1 VATALSVLVQQGRD
15 QLHFN
20 TALSRRVAMEKE
32 TMKHMRA
39 SFTDAAL
46 ACVFAGS
53 LAFAKTPEPAPAGST
68 TPTPAAPA
76 SSEPSDVSKVEKWTK
91 NEWNNAVKQWAQDKT
106 KWAGCREQSKARKL
120 SGRKSWSFLYRCMTE

>member
-15 QLHFN
+15 QLHSN

-39 SFTDAAL
+39 SLTAAAL

>member
-1 VATALSVLVQQGRD
+1 
-15 QLHFN
+15 
-20 TALSRRVAMEKE
+20 
-32 TMKHMRA
+32 MKHMRA
-39 SFTDAAL
+39 SLTAAAL

-91 NEWNNAVKQWAQDKT
+91 NEWNNAVKQWAHDKT

>member
-39 SFTDAAL
+39 SLTAAAL

>member
-15 QLHFN
+15 QLQFN

-39 SFTDAAL
+39 SLTAAAL

>member
-1 VATALSVLVQQGRD
+1 MLVRQGRV
-15 QLHFN
+15 HSN
-20 TALSRRVAMEKE
+20 PASLSRLVMETD

-39 SFTDAAL
+39 SLTAAAL
-46 ACVFAGS
+46 ALVFAGP
-53 LAFAKTPEPAPAGST
+53 LAFAKTPEPAPAGNT

-76 SSEPSDVSKVEKWTK
+76 SSEPSDASKVEKWTK
-91 NEWNNAVKQWAQDKT
+91 KEWNNAVKEWAQDKA

>member
-1 VATALSVLVQQGRD
+1 
-15 QLHFN
+15 
-20 TALSRRVAMEKE
+20 MEKE

-39 SFTDAAL
+39 SLTAAAL
-46 ACVFAGS
+46 ACVFTGS

-91 NEWNNAVKQWAQDKT
+91 NEPDYA
-106 KWAGCREQSKARKL
+106 
-120 SGRKSWSFLYRCMTE
+120 

>member
-1 VATALSVLVQQGRD
+1 MATAVAALLQQGRY

-39 SFTDAAL
+39 SLTAAAL

>member
-39 SFTDAAL
+39 SLTAAAL

-53 LAFAKTPEPAPAGST
+53 LAFAKTPEPAPAGSI

-106 KWAGCREQSKARKL
+106 KWARCREQSKARKL